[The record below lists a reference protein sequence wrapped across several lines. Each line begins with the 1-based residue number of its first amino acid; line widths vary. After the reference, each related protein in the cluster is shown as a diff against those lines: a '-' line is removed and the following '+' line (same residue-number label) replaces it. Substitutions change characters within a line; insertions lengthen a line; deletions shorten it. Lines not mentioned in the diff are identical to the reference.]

1 MQNNQRLKLIDGTFA
16 PSEAGK
22 ILFELISRKI
32 NYHQMELFSN
42 KERFSSDFSNS
53 VKRIEELKHTQ
64 NVLKKIIDHAN
75 EKQQK
80 LQIDSFI
87 EIKII

>member
-1 MQNNQRLKLIDGTFA
+1 MQHHHRLKLIDGTFT

-32 NYHQMELFSN
+32 NYHQMEMFSN
-42 KERFSSDFSNS
+42 KERFSSDTSNS
-53 VKRIEELKHTQ
+53 VQRIEELKATQ
-64 NVLKKIIDHAN
+64 KSLKDIIDYAN
-75 EKQQK
+75 EQQQQ

-87 EIKII
+87 EIKIV